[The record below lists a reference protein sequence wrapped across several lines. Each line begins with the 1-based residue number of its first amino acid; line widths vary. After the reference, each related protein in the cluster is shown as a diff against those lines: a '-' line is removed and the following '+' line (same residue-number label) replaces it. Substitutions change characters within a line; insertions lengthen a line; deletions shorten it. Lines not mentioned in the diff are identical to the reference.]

1 MKILIIEDNAADLV
15 LTETKIKKLW
25 PELEIQAARSMYH
38 TYKIAKQQTFDLIL
52 LDLNLPDGHGVRSI
66 TEVQKFIDYAPIAV
80 LTGHIDPIIER
91 ESLKAGA
98 VKVLSKNA
106 LMNNSFAETL
116 GALIKKYTPTD
127 NKPMK
132 SKT

>member
-25 PELEIQAARSMYH
+25 PELEIQAARSMYD

-91 ESLKAGA
+91 ESIKAPGFRGTTTG
-98 VKVLSKNA
+98 VQINTNVLYPS
-106 LMNNSFAETL
+106 
-116 GALIKKYTPTD
+116 P
-127 NKPMK
+127 
-132 SKT
+132 